1 MAPSA
6 EGAVD
11 EGPQLQLR
19 EEAQHLGAFVYC
31 RECSVAAETR
41 PSAENGAKFIHTTV
55 GTKNLWLRS
64 TMRHYACGLIRH
76 SCSSKSSRV

>member
-1 MAPSA
+1 MRCQEGAGVAPSA

-19 EEAQHLGAFVYC
+19 EEAQHLGAFVFC

-41 PSAENGAKFIHTTV
+41 PSAENGA
-55 GTKNLWLRS
+55 
-64 TMRHYACGLIRH
+64 
-76 SCSSKSSRV
+76 